1 MHKVKSLI
9 MFSLVLA
16 LSFALIGCGFIA
28 STSTDS
34 EQVAV
39 ESTEVPEWLLLSH
52 RSAEGPESEMEDEL
66 ESIEDEETV
75 AEAAEESTQT
85 AQAAEPQQTAPSSNE
100 QAAPAPQAEKSSNDN
115 TLKPGTREYAVYLQH
130 RKPGETPAEFLKRA
144 KEEKKKAEE
153 NNSGHWFDDMES
165 PSGFG
170 KSDDDD

>member
-9 MFSLVLA
+9 MFSLVLT

-52 RSAEGPESEMEDEL
+52 RSAEGPESEIEDEP
-66 ESIEDEETV
+66 ESMEDEETV

-100 QAAPAPQAEKSSNDN
+100 QAAPAPQAEENSDEK
-115 TLKPGTREYAVYLQH
+115 TLKPGTREYTVYLRH
-130 RKPGETPAEFLKRA
+130 RKPGETEEEFLERA
-144 KEEKKKAEE
+144 KKEKEKAEKDKQ
-153 NNSGHWFDDMES
+153 SSDHWFDDMDS
-165 PSGFG
+165 PTKGTFT
-170 KSDDDD
+170 D

>member
-28 STSTDS
+28 STPTDS
-34 EQVAV
+34 EQVTV

-52 RSAEGPESEMEDEL
+52 RSAEGPESEIEDEP
-66 ESIEDEETV
+66 ESMEDEETV
-75 AEAAEESTQT
+75 AEPAEESTQT
-85 AQAAEPQQTAPSSNE
+85 AQAAEPQQTAPSSN
-100 QAAPAPQAEKSSNDN
+100 QAAPAPQAEKSSDDN

-130 RKPGETPAEFLKRA
+130 RKPGETPAEFLKRV

-153 NNSGHWFDDMES
+153 KNSGDWFDDMES